1 MKKKKNKKNKENKE
15 NKEKVGKPHKDIND
29 LIDELAYMDEKGNI
43 KKSKKFLDDI
53 YILFQE

>member
-1 MKKKKNKKNKENKE
+1 MKKKKNKKNKES
-15 NKEKVGKPHKDIND
+15 KEKVRKPHKDIND

-53 YILFQE
+53 YILSQE